1 MLAGLAVCNQEKHGG
16 KALPVLLW
24 CAAGVCCVLSRME
37 QTVRSPE
44 RLCVLVSRVV
54 SGDRQGARIRV
65 AGKGNLFMAAC
76 SRLRK
81 VLRY

>member
-1 MLAGLAVCNQEKHGG
+1 M
-16 KALPVLLW
+16 
-24 CAAGVCCVLSRME
+24 LSRME